1 MKKLFQKTLLWIMI
15 LSSLLS
21 RINAQNTNDT
31 VNVQK
36 TVQDSMI
43 TTEIQKSTLN
53 YKSLIIPAAFI
64 TYGVAGLSIKNL
76 KQLNLSTK
84 DEINEHQPTQIQ
96 LDNYTQYAPAVM
108 VYGLNA
114 IGIKGKHNLRDR
126 TIIYA
131 SSQLIAAAFTMPLK
145 YLVKEERPDGS
156 NTLSFPSG
164 HSATAFSSAQF
175 MFREYRDTNF
185 WLSISGY
192 PFAIFTGVYRMLND
206 KHWLGDVVAG
216 AGFGILST
224 ELAYWLFPKI
234 DNLLRGKNKVKNSL
248 SSTMVM
254 PFYQNKI
261 VGIGLVK
268 TF

>member
-1 MKKLFQKTLLWIMI
+1 MKKHFQKTVMYAMI
-15 LSSLLS
+15 LSLLVNK
-21 RINAQNTNDT
+21 IDAQNTNDT

-36 TVQDSMI
+36 PVQDSLT
-43 TTEIQKSTLN
+43 TTEIQKSKLN
-53 YKSLIIPAAFI
+53 YKSLIIPATFI
-64 TYGVAGLSIKNL
+64 AYGVAGLSIKNL
-76 KQLNLSTK
+76 KQLNVSTK
-84 DEINEHQPTQIQ
+84 VEISEHQPAQIQ

-131 SSQLIAAAFTMPLK
+131 SSQLIAAAFTIPLK

-164 HSATAFSSAQF
+164 HSAIAFSSAQF
-175 MFREYRDTNF
+175 MFREYKDTNF

-234 DNLLRGKNKVKNSL
+234 NNILRGKNKVKNSF